1 MDGESLFIYKKII
14 MIRLIISILLLL
26 TSLLVVVKPPT
37 HFLWMIDVAITNF
50 PYVFIGLAILF
61 FLLGSFFKKFK
72 ITVLVLSFISLV
84 LFSLPIISALS
95 NASKITEELNAVF
108 PSANV
113 DELQQPFSFAKM
125 FSGIGADKVK
135 HQPIIYKILQTDTL
149 TFDYYPSA
157 KENSSP
163 VVIVIHGGSWENG
176 DSKQLPSLNNYLA
189 NKGYNIAAMNYRLA
203 PKYRSPAAVE
213 DVKDLINFLK
223 RFHTRLKIDT
233 TNIILFGRSAGAQI
247 ALAATYSFYDKNI
260 KGAISFYGP
269 ADMVWGAQIKGNNLI
284 MNTDQVYRDYFGG
297 LYNEVPDKF
306 KESSPIE
313 YVNESSPPTLI
324 IHGENDV
331 LVSHQHSEHLHKKLD
346 EAHVKNYFLSLPFET
361 HGCDYNISG
370 PGGQQTT
377 YAVEHFINS
386 VVK

>member
-1 MDGESLFIYKKII
+1 MDGESLLIYKKII
-14 MIRLIISILLLL
+14 MIRLIISVLLLL

-37 HFLWMIDVAITNF
+37 HLLWMIGVAVTNF
-50 PYVFIGLAILF
+50 PYVFIGLALLF
-61 FLLGSFFKKFK
+61 FVLGLFLKKYK
-72 ITVLVLSFISLV
+72 IAILVLSFISLV
-84 LFSLPIISALS
+84 LFSLPIVSALS
-95 NASKITEELNAVF
+95 NGSKITEELNAVF
-108 PSANV
+108 PSSNA
-113 DELQQPFSFAKM
+113 DELQQPFSFTKM
-125 FSGIGADKVK
+125 FSGIGADKIK
-135 HQPIIYKILQTDTL
+135 YQPIIYKILQTDTL
-149 TFDYYPSA
+149 TFDYYPSV

-189 NKGYNIAAMNYRLA
+189 TKGYNVVAMNYRLA
-203 PKYRSPAAVE
+203 PKYKSPAAVE

-223 RFHTRLKIDT
+223 KFHTRLKIDT
-233 TNIILFGRSAGAQI
+233 SNFILLGRSAGAQI
-247 ALAATYSFYDKNI
+247 ALAAAYSFNDKNI

-269 ADMVWGAQIKGNNLI
+269 VDMVWGAQIKGNNLI
-284 MNTDQVYRDYFGG
+284 MNTDQVYKDYFGG

-306 KESSPIE
+306 KKSSPIE
-313 YVNESSPPTLI
+313 YVNVSSPPTLI

-346 EAHVKNYFLSLPFET
+346 DLHVKNYFLSLPFET
-361 HGCDYNISG
+361 HGCDYNITG

-377 YAVEHFINS
+377 YAVEHFLNS

>member
-1 MDGESLFIYKKII
+1 
-14 MIRLIISILLLL
+14 MIRLIISVLLLL
-26 TSLLVVVKPPT
+26 TSLLVVIKPPT
-37 HFLWMIDVAITNF
+37 HLLWMIDVAITNF
-50 PYVFIGLAILF
+50 PYIFIGVVLLL
-61 FLLGSFFKKFK
+61 FLLTLFFKKYK
-72 ITVLVLSFISLV
+72 IATLVLSFVSLV

-95 NASKITEELNAVF
+95 NNSKITEELNAVF
-108 PSANV
+108 ASPNT

-125 FSGIGADKVK
+125 FSGIGADKIK
-135 HQPIIYKILQTDTL
+135 YQPIIYKIVQNDTL

-157 KENSSP
+157 KENSSL
-163 VVIVIHGGSWENG
+163 VVVVIHGGSWENG

-189 NKGYNIAAMNYRLA
+189 NKGYNVAAMNYRLA
-203 PKYRSPAAVE
+203 PKYKSPAAVE
-213 DVKDLINFLK
+213 DAKDLINFLK
-223 RFHTRLKIDT
+223 KFHARLKIDT
-233 TNIILFGRSAGAQI
+233 NNFILLGRSAGSQI
-247 ALAATYSFYDKNI
+247 ALTAAYSFHDKNI

-284 MNTDQVYRDYFGG
+284 MNTDQVYKDYFGG

-313 YVNESSPPTLI
+313 YVNESSPATLI

-346 EAHVKNYFLSLPFET
+346 DLHVKNYFLSLPFET
-361 HGCDYNISG
+361 HGCDYNING
-370 PGGQQTT
+370 TGGQQTT